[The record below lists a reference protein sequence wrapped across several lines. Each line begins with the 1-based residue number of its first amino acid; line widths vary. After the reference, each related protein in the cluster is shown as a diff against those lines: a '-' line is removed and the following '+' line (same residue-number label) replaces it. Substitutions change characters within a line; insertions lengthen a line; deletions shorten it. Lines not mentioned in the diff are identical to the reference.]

1 MPTHASAC
9 LHSPKATMVNTIPI
23 PSIKLNTG
31 PSIPAIGLGTW
42 QSQPG
47 EVAAAVETA
56 LKNGY
61 RHIDGA
67 WIWLMDR
74 NFALADGNEQEV
86 GEGIKASG
94 VDRSEIFITIKLWCT
109 HQRDAAAAIEKSLKL
124 LGVDYVDL
132 YLIHWPVPMSPNG
145 NDPKFPKKEDG
156 SRDLDLEKW
165 SVAKTWEGME
175 KVYKSGKAKAI
186 GISNFSEAFIEDL
199 LKTAKVVP
207 AANQIELHPYLP
219 QHDLVKYCQGKNIA
233 VEAYSPLGS
242 TDSPLLKDEE
252 IVKIAEAHGVSVGTI
267 LISYQVARNVVVLPK
282 SVIPKRIIDNFQLVK
297 LSSEDLETL
306 NSMHKTKGKRFI
318 KPDWGIDLKFAN
330 WD

>member
-56 LKNGY
+56 LKLTRIFSCPNLHNGY

-67 WIWLMDR
+67 WIY
-74 NFALADGNEQEV
+74 GNEQEV

-124 LGVDYVDL
+124 LGVDY
-132 YLIHWPVPMSPNG
+132 
-145 NDPKFPKKEDG
+145 KEDG

-219 QHDLVKYCQGKNIA
+219 RHDLVKYCQGKNIA

-282 SVIPKRIIDNFQLVK
+282 SVTPKRIIDNFQLVK